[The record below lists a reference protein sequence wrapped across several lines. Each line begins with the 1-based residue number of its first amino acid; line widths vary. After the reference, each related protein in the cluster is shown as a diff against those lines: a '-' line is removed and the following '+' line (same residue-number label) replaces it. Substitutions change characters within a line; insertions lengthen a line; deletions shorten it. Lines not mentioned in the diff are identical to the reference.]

1 MTKRYIKHFA
11 KYGAG
16 AVVGTSL
23 VWGVA
28 GAQANML
35 HEPPINV
42 AVTFS
47 VLGDLVE
54 KVAGDDAEVTVLTPV
69 NAEVHEWELTPDNF
83 AALEDADIVF
93 YNGYQLEQWMRQVEA
108 TVTDGVPIIAVAEA
122 SGYPTQ
128 SIVTGEMEGDI
139 DPHLWM
145 DPRAAAAYVHTI
157 ANKLEALLP
166 QQAERIHHRASE
178 LEGQLHALHVE
189 LQEALE
195 AIPDDRRVLMSSE
208 AAFLYFADAYHFEH
222 DGIWG
227 TNAESEG
234 SPRQLMRIVDKINER
249 QPAALFWES
258 TISDRYVSSIA
269 RDTGLTVAGP
279 LYVDSL
285 SEPEGEAADY
295 FAMLRHNVELLRR
308 YLATE

>member
-1 MTKRYIKHFA
+1 M
-11 KYGAG
+11 
-16 AVVGTSL
+16 SS
-23 VWGVA
+23 
-28 GAQANML
+28 AQANML
-35 HEPPINV
+35 HEPPINI

-54 KVAGDDAEVTVLTPV
+54 KVAGEDAEVTVLTPV

-93 YNGYQLEQWMRQVEA
+93 YNGYQLEQWMGQVKA
-108 TVTDGVPIIAVAEA
+108 TITDGVPMVAVAEA

-128 SIVTGEMEGDI
+128 SIVTGEMEGDV

-145 DPRAAAAYVHTI
+145 DPRAAKAYVRVI
-157 ANKLEALLP
+157 ANALEDLLP
-166 QQAERIHHRASE
+166 KQADNIHHRAAKLKE
-178 LEGQLHALHVE
+178 ELHALHVE

-195 AIPDDRRVLMSSE
+195 VIPNDRRVLISSE

-227 TNAESEG
+227 TNAETEG
-234 SPRQLMRIVDKINER
+234 SPRQLMRIIDKINER

-269 RDTGLTVAGP
+269 RDTGLAVAGP

-285 SEPEGEAADY
+285 SEPDGEAADY

>member
-1 MTKRYIKHFA
+1 MTKRCMWMVL
-11 KYGAG
+11 GA
-16 AVVGTSL
+16 SL
-23 VWGVA
+23 AWGSSS
-28 GAQANML
+28 AQADEL
-35 HEPPINV
+35 LESPISV

-54 KVAGDDAEVTVLTPV
+54 RVAGDDARVTVLTPV

-83 AALEDADIVF
+83 AALENADLVF

-108 TVTDGVPIIAVAEA
+108 TVGDSVPVIAVAEA

-128 SIVTGEMEGDI
+128 SIVTGEMEGDV

-145 DPRAAAAYVHTI
+145 DPRAAAAYVQVI
-157 ANKLEALLP
+157 ANAIEDLLP
-166 QQAERIHHRASE
+166 HQAEAIQQRAVSLKE
-178 LEGQLHALHVE
+178 QLHELHVE

-195 AIPDDRRVLMSSE
+195 IIPEERRVLLSSE
-208 AAFLYFADAYHFEH
+208 AAFLYFSDAYNFKH

-227 TNAESEG
+227 TNAETEG
-234 SPRQLMRIVDKINER
+234 SPRQLMRIIDMINER

-258 TISDRYVSSIA
+258 TISDRYVSSVA
-269 RDTGLTVAGP
+269 RDTGLPVAGP

-285 SEPEGEAADY
+285 SEPSGEAGDY

-308 YLATE
+308 HLAVE

>member
-1 MTKRYIKHFA
+1 MTKQLGSTQ
-11 KYGAG
+11 YGWVMLSASVIFSG
-16 AVVGTSL
+16 AISS
-23 VWGVA
+23 
-28 GAQANML
+28 AQAEELNQA
-35 HEPPINV
+35 PINI

-47 VLGDLVE
+47 VLGDLV
-54 KVAGDDAEVTVLTPV
+54 KGVAGEDASVTVLTPV

-83 AALEDADIVF
+83 AALEDADVVF

-108 TVTDGVPIIAVAEA
+108 TVTEDVPIVAVAEA
-122 SGYPTQ
+122 SEYPTQ

-145 DPRAAAAYVHTI
+145 DPRAAGAYVQAI
-157 ANKLEALLP
+157 ANVLEDSLP
-166 QQAERIHHRASE
+166 QKADAIQQRAAE
-178 LEGQLHALHVE
+178 LKNQLHELHVE

-195 AIPDDRRVLMSSE
+195 VIPEDRRVLLSSE
-208 AAFLYFADAYHFEH
+208 AAFLYFSDAYHFEH

-227 TNAESEG
+227 TNSETEG
-234 SPRQLMRIVDKINER
+234 SPRQLMRVIDMINER

-258 TISDRYVSSIA
+258 TISDRHVTSIA
-269 RDTGLTVAGP
+269 RDTGLPVAGP

-285 SEPEGEAADY
+285 SEPDGEAADY
-295 FAMLRHNVELLRR
+295 FSMQRHNVELLRR